1 MISFARGFRHVST
14 QRLASRKD
22 VRPGTLSMAL
32 PESPETTTLR
42 CSLLAGFLPT
52 HEEKPSQRMRY
63 GDRLLPLPMADF
75 ANLGEVASANP
86 KNNLFRG
93 YLFRP
98 RPGQK
103 APPLPPLRPANP
115 SGGLPPGP
123 RTCSHKGAVK
133 GSPANHGSRSVF
145 PFHP

>member
-1 MISFARGFRHVST
+1 
-14 QRLASRKD
+14 
-22 VRPGTLSMAL
+22 MAL

-52 HEEKPSQRMRY
+52 HEQKPSQRMRY

-103 APPLPPLRPANP
+103 GREFTERARANIIEGSDLLPQLLVSPHQNLCVSKSQFTNDFREKCDFLDVGFDQKQVQIRPEDLQGQARESAP
-115 SGGLPPGP
+115 
-123 RTCSHKGAVK
+123 
-133 GSPANHGSRSVF
+133 
-145 PFHP
+145 